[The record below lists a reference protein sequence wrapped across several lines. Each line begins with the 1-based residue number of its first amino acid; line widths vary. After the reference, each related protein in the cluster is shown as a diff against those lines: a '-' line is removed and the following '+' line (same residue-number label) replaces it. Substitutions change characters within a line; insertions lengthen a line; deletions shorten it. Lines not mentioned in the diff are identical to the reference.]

1 MTDRDVLV
9 SPSSFGTCGEEPLEL
24 LEKYASNVILNP
36 HGRKLTA
43 EEVLDLAS
51 GCVGIVAGVE
61 PLHAEI
67 LAQLPA
73 LRCISRVG
81 VGLQNIDLEAARG
94 RGIAI
99 RNTPDGPTLP
109 VAELAVGLAF
119 AVLRRIPLADRNL
132 RAGEWKKEM
141 GSLLTGKKVGIVG
154 IGRIGRAAAELFLG
168 LGCKVVATDP
178 APDRAWLESR
188 RIELMSLADLLR
200 QADVVALHLSI
211 DPEAPPVIGARELDL
226 MKPGAV
232 LLNLARGDAVEEE
245 SLYQA
250 LQSGRIA
257 GAGLDV
263 FRSEPYQG
271 PLTGLDQVVL
281 TPHLGTYAREARL
294 QMELDAV
301 ENLIDAL
308 GWREGER
315 VST

>member
-1 MTDRDVLV
+1 MTDRDILV
-9 SPSSFGTCGEEPLEL
+9 SPSSFGTCGDEPLEL

-61 PLHAEI
+61 PLHADI

-81 VGLQNIDLEAARG
+81 VGLQNIDLEAARD
-94 RGIAI
+94 RGIEI

-132 RAGEWKKEM
+132 RAGGWKKEM

-154 IGRIGRAAAELFLG
+154 IGRIGRAAADLFLG
-168 LGCKVVATDP
+168 LGCQVVATDP

-188 RIELMSLADLLR
+188 RVKLLPLADLLR
-200 QADVVALHLSI
+200 QADVVALHLGI
-211 DPEAPPVIGARELDL
+211 DPDAPPVIGAQEFDL
-226 MKPGAV
+226 MKPDAV
-232 LLNLARGDAVEEE
+232 LLNLARGEAVDEQ

-263 FRSEPYQG
+263 FGSEPYQG
-271 PLTGLDQVVL
+271 PLTSLDQVVL

-294 QMELDAV
+294 QMELGAV
-301 ENLIDAL
+301 ENLIDSL

-315 VST
+315 VGA